1 MSNQMFEIKKE
12 NIEYLMRKDPV
23 LKNLIQRY
31 GNLEIQMIPD
41 LFVGLIYNIVF
52 QQISYKAGYTIWNRM
67 EKNLDFKPRCIIDVG
82 LEKIKE
88 QGMSYRKAQYI
99 LNVAEYF
106 LENSTEL
113 KKFEKYSDEEI
124 IKELCR
130 IKGIGNWTAEM
141 VLIFTYGRQNVITF
155 NDLAIKKGIRKLY
168 ELDHLPSREELVEY
182 QKLWSPYTTI
192 ALFYIWEMTKR
203 NDLGG
208 M

>member
-1 MSNQMFEIKKE
+1 MSNQIFEIKKE

-31 GNLEIQMIPD
+31 GDLEIQMIPD

-52 QQISYKAGYTIWNRM
+52 QQISYKAGYTIWNRI
-67 EKNLDFKPRCIIDVG
+67 EKNLDFTPRLIIDAG
-82 LEKIKE
+82 LEKIKN

-99 LNVAEYF
+99 LNVADYF

-113 KKFEKYSDEEI
+113 KNFEKYSDEEI

-168 ELDHLPSREELVEY
+168 ELDHLPSKEELVDY
-182 QKLWSPYTTI
+182 QKSWSPYTTI